1 MSSLETSTLTE
12 FETKIIAFFVEA
24 ASVLGVPKS
33 VAMIY
38 GVLFG
43 SAAPLTFAEIEQKL
57 GLSKGSVSQGLRVLR
72 DIGAVSVAENGSED
86 PSRTEGSATNAVRY
100 VPVVELRVLLN
111 RLVIDKVQPHIKTS
125 GEVIDSLAETLPA
138 NEASAKVLEV
148 RLKHLR
154 AWQKRARDIIP
165 IFRTFLR

>member
-1 MSSLETSTLTE
+1 MQSFKTSTLTS

-43 SAAPLTFAEIEQKL
+43 SAQPLTFAEIEQKL
-57 GLSKGSVSQGLRVLR
+57 ALSKGSVSQGLKFLR
-72 DIGAVSVAENGSED
+72 DIGAVILASSDSQSVRSEQFT
-86 PSRTEGSATNAVRY
+86 SNAAHFE
-100 VPVVELRVLLN
+100 PVVELRVLLN
-111 RLVIDKVQPHIKTS
+111 RLVAEKVTPHLKAS
-125 GEVIDSLAETLPA
+125 GDAIESLSGNLPDHPDEAE
-138 NEASAKVLEV
+138 VLEL

-154 AWQKRARDIIP
+154 AWQRRSRDLLP
-165 IFRTFLR
+165 ILKAIL